1 MMKAWRMWDLS
12 SETMGPVWPC
22 RTRAVLLGLLEGAV
36 GRPGSEHLIV
46 LRRGLSAEE
55 RARRDRKAVKEDI
68 QMVEHMMNGEGL
80 AHMAT
85 YEYIAAPLFKA
96 DDGYIVRHVP
106 SFPVN
111 DENWTRNTV
120 KACAD
125 MVLTYVGE
133 VEP

>member
-1 MMKAWRMWDLS
+1 MWDLS

-22 RTRAVLLGLLEGAV
+22 RTRAVL
-36 GRPGSEHLIV
+36 
-46 LRRGLSAEE
+46 
-55 RARRDRKAVKEDI
+55 
-68 QMVEHMMNGEGL
+68 EGL
-80 AHMAT
+80 AHLAT

-111 DENWTRNTV
+111 DENWTRNAV